1 MCGCLL
7 VLVWPGI
14 GSNQDM
20 LILATT
26 TGVGGRVL
34 PILVLVHLTGVHCH
48 CHTVQSSPSY
58 IIATIMIKYNAM
70 VVVSLTHYITGRT
83 AVTRIIN

>member
-1 MCGCLL
+1 MVVCGCLL

-34 PILVLVHLTGVHCH
+34 PILVLVHLTGVHW
-48 CHTVQSSPSY
+48 CHTVQTSTSY
-58 IIATIMIKYNAM
+58 IIPTNIIKYNGELCH
-70 VVVSLTHYITGRT
+70 LTSQHSI
-83 AVTRIIN
+83 